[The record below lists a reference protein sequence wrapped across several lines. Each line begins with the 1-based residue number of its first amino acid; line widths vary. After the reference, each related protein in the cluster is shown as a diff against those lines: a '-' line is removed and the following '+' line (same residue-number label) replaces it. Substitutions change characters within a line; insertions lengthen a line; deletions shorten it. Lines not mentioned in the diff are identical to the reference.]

1 MVVTGCDRMNGFIG
15 RLLVS
20 QLVAVWSQN
29 EAVAGLAL
37 NSYVV
42 SWKRKELSTM
52 KISESAVAM
61 TGSSNYS
68 RYQESKVTS
77 ILVRSEQ
84 LDAVKKAREEQE
96 ASYGVDVS
104 ISEQSQSML
113 DELMAE
119 KEKSAQGQQN
129 MEPQVEQSKQIK
141 LPGFRISGK
150 DEQMLKTLK
159 RILEMLN
166 KIRNKDGFMT
176 SGLSLSELTSWSA
189 DFSESGSDSVTMSDG
204 AFLTGKSRSFS
215 MTKSS
220 SMANVIDLR
229 SVQSMRSGLGTQ
241 WIRHTETSSV
251 VMEVESTTFSAQG
264 IAKTADGRE
273 ISFGV
278 DVSMSRGFA
287 GQMFSMTDEAVVLT
301 DPLVIN
307 LENDNASVTDQKF
320 YFDLDADGKEE
331 KISQL
336 GSGSGFLAYDR
347 NGDGVINDGSE
358 LFGTKSGDGF
368 ADLAAYDQDGNGW
381 IDENDDIFDKLKVW
395 TKDADGNDRL
405 LNLKEA
411 NVGAIYLGSADT
423 RMHLNNA
430 YTNQTNA
437 VIQKTGVFLKETG
450 EVGTIQHVDLAV

>member
-1 MVVTGCDRMNGFIG
+1 
-15 RLLVS
+15 
-20 QLVAVWSQN
+20 
-29 EAVAGLAL
+29 
-37 NSYVV
+37 
-42 SWKRKELSTM
+42 M

-61 TGSSNYS
+61 AGSSNYS

-77 ILVRSEQ
+77 ILVRPGQ
-84 LDAVKKAREEQE
+84 LEAVKKARKEQE
-96 ASYGVDVS
+96 DASGVDVS

-119 KEKSAQGQQN
+119 KEKSAKGQQN
-129 MEPQVEQSKQIK
+129 KELQAEKTKQVNM
-141 LPGFRISGK
+141 PGIRISSK

-166 KIRNKDGFMT
+166 KIRKKGGFMA

-189 DFSESGSDSVTMSDG
+189 DFSESGSDSVSMRDG
-204 AFLTGKSRSFS
+204 TLLAGKNSSFS
-215 MTKSS
+215 MNQTGR
-220 SMANVIDLR
+220 MASVIDLR
-229 SVQSMRSGLGTQ
+229 SAQSVRNGSGTQ
-241 WIRHTETSSV
+241 WVRHTETSSL
-251 VMEVESTTFSAQG
+251 VMEIESTTFSAQG

-273 ISFGV
+273 IRFGV
-278 DVSMSRGFA
+278 DVSMSRGFS

-331 KISQL
+331 EINQL
-336 GSGSGFLAYDR
+336 GSGSGFLAYDK
-347 NGDGVINDGSE
+347 NGDGTINDGSE

-395 TKDADGNDRL
+395 TKDAEGNDRL

-411 NVGAIYLGSADT
+411 NVGAIYLGSANT
-423 RMHLNNA
+423 QMHLNNA

-450 EVGTIQHVDLAV
+450 EAGTIQHVDLAV